1 MHTLEISFKEF
12 KEITKGVC
20 AQREFDTR
28 ENIHPTVY
36 LLEFYSANE
45 EAGPNSMATENVK
58 CLSYGLSA
66 GMGKWFILDP
76 WAAIT
81 AMRK

>member
-1 MHTLEISFKEF
+1 MHTPEVSFKEF
-12 KEITKGVC
+12 KEVTKGMC
-20 AQREFDTR
+20 AQCEFDTR
-28 ENIHPTVY
+28 ENIRPTVY

-45 EAGPNSMATENVK
+45 EAGPNSVATENVK
-58 CLSYGLSA
+58 CLSFGLSA

-76 WAAIT
+76 PAAIN